1 LRSLK
6 TTLTRYSITADRLY
20 AIQNHPSDEHLLPL
34 FVAQAQA
41 VKRYKQRNCTS
52 FTYGVFSMAAYAFR

>member
-6 TTLTRYSITADRLY
+6 TTLTRYSITADRFY

-34 FVAQAQA
+34 FVAPGAGGEA
-41 VKRYKQRNCTS
+41 VQTTQLHT